1 MASFALPPA
10 KFTNSGVFVQTQIKT
25 KSKVPPESTSFANHT
40 AIITGSNVG
49 IGLETCRV
57 MLGYGLS
64 HLIMGVR
71 TVAKGEKASESLRQ
85 AYPKA
90 RIEVW
95 ALDMASYDSVQ
106 AFAKRCDALTRL
118 DTVILNAAVFQGEFV
133 LSPAGHEESFQVNY
147 LSTALLS
154 ILLLPIL
161 KAKSPPGTPGRLTM
175 VSSGVALT
183 AQFPDNKTIPI
194 IPSFD
199 VSKNWNVAAAT
210 VRYSTTKL
218 LELVILQKLS
228 EIVSPD
234 DVIITAVDPGFTGGS
249 GLHRNLA
256 APARAIF
263 GLIKIFTARSPKEA
277 AWIYLDAAAV
287 RGKES
292 HGGFIVNWDIYP

>member
-1 MASFALPPA
+1 
-10 KFTNSGVFVQTQIKT
+10 
-25 KSKVPPESTSFANHT
+25 
-40 AIITGSNVG
+40 
-49 IGLETCRV
+49 
-57 MLGYGLS
+57 
-64 HLIMGVR
+64 
-71 TVAKGEKASESLRQ
+71 
-85 AYPKA
+85 
-90 RIEVW
+90 
-95 ALDMASYDSVQ
+95 
-106 AFAKRCDALTRL
+106 
-118 DTVILNAAVFQGEFV
+118 
-133 LSPAGHEESFQVNY
+133 
-147 LSTALLS
+147 
-154 ILLLPIL
+154 
-161 KAKSPPGTPGRLTM
+161 M

-292 HGGFIVNWDIYP
+292 HGGFIVNWDIYPLHPAMYTPEGKQTSDRLWDETMKELEFAGAPDILRSISRP